1 MWPRRKKKRTRKAGI
16 LRRAMEERTTS
27 KERHT
32 EIGKKGAMTG
42 RRNMT
47 GEGAEDDF
55 SEGIYG
61 QYKNIRVTV

>member
-1 MWPRRKKKRTRKAGI
+1 
-16 LRRAMEERTTS
+16 MEERTTS